1 MLNQKIIGL
10 VVVAALSSLTGA
22 RADFQEEIM
31 EREVEETT
39 LARGFRCCAIDA
51 GFEEHA
57 DHCVEAITNIG
68 GEARAME
75 LCKTFHDRCVS
86 TGCTPH

>member
-1 MLNQKIIGL
+1 MLNKKIIGL
-10 VVVAALSSLTGA
+10 VVVAAVSSLTSIS
-22 RADFQEEIM
+22 ADFQEEIM
-31 EREVEETT
+31 EQEVEETT

-51 GFEEHA
+51 GYEEHA

-75 LCKTFHDRCVS
+75 LCKTFHGQCVS
-86 TGCTPH
+86 LGCEKH